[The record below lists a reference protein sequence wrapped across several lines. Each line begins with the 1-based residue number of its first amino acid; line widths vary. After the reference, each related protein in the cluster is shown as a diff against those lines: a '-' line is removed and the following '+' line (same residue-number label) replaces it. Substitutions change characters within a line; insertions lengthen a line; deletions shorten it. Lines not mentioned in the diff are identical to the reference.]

1 MTDLNTTVGET
12 QLDALRTALTAH
24 FPATER
30 PDAVDF
36 RITEEHD
43 GFEGPAWAA
52 DGALLV
58 FGPRTAPAADLSDV
72 VGDELDDVTAFRAPR
87 FGDTLVVAL
96 TPGFEPEQEKAEA
109 CPPDFDP
116 QDPEPA
122 LAAYDDET
130 LLRIETALDRVR
142 VRRTQTL
149 LTEAVIAALPRLAD
163 EEPLDS
169 DAPVAR
175 VVFRTSWDEEGHHF
189 CSLASAH
196 HADGEVTR
204 ELDFAEFV
212 DEQLYAL
219 TELLLP
225 TDQDHLVVL
234 VPGVD
239 LQVEPCTVCDDTRC
253 ADKGGRPSATCAAC
267 PDPFSV
273 SHWAHPAAECDG
285 FALVP
290 APEAVPA

>member
-1 MTDLNTTVGET
+1 MSDLNTTMGET

-24 FPATER
+24 FPEAGR

-43 GFEGPAWAA
+43 EIEGLAWAG

-58 FGPRTAPAADLSDV
+58 FGPRTVPAADLSDI
-72 VGDELDDVTAFRAPR
+72 VGDELDDITAFRAPR

-96 TPGFEPEQEKAEA
+96 TPGFEPEQEKTEKG
-109 CPPDFDP
+109 PPVFDP

-130 LLRIETALDRVR
+130 LLRIETALDQVR

-149 LTEAVIAALPRLAD
+149 LTEAVVAALPRLAE

-175 VVFRTSWDEEGHHF
+175 VVFRTSWDEEGHRF

-196 HADGEVTR
+196 HANGEVTGD
-204 ELDFAEFV
+204 LDFEEFV
-212 DEQLYAL
+212 DEQLYTL

-225 TDQDHLVVL
+225 TDGHQLLVL

-239 LQVEPCTVCDDTRC
+239 LEVEPCTVCDDTHC
-253 ADKGGRPSATCAAC
+253 TVKGGSPSATCAAC
-267 PDPFSV
+267 PGPFSV
-273 SHWAHPAAECDG
+273 SHWEHPAAECDG

-290 APEAVPA
+290 AAEAVPA

>member
-12 QLDALRTALTAH
+12 QLAALRTALTAH

-43 GFEGPAWAA
+43 EFEGLAWAA

-58 FGPRTAPAADLSDV
+58 FGPRTVPAADLSDV
-72 VGDELDDVTAFRAPR
+72 IGDELDDITAFRAPR

-96 TPGFEPEQEKAEA
+96 TPGFEPEREKAEA
-109 CPPDFDP
+109 CPPVFDP

-130 LLRIETALDRVR
+130 LLRIETALNRVR
-142 VRRTQTL
+142 VLRTQAL
-149 LTEAVIAALPRLAD
+149 LTEAVVAALPRLAE

-196 HADGEVTR
+196 HANGEVTR
-204 ELDFAEFV
+204 DLDFAEFL

-225 TDQDHLVVL
+225 NDGHQLLVL

-239 LQVEPCTVCDDTRC
+239 LEVEPCTVCDDTKC
-253 ADKGGRPSATCAAC
+253 TDKGGHPSATCAAC
-267 PDPFSV
+267 PEPYSV
-273 SHWAHPAAECDG
+273 GHWAHPASGCDG

-290 APEAVPA
+290 APRAVPA